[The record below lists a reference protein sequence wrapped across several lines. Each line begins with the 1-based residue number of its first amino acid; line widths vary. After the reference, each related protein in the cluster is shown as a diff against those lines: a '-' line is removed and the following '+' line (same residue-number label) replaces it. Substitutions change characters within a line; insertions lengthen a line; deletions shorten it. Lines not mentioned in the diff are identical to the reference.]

1 MYGLRKLPWLR
12 NCSSPVLLLIAK
24 GKLVSNHSMK
34 LNRKILQ
41 PHLFCGVL
49 YAYIRSDF
57 WWCNWIWLY
66 SSELYIIFRLWRDC
80 RIAHIWALCYVS
92 TSRLT
97 ILPAVGQNWYLLDEH
112 SSWCMLFL
120 DLKLNITINT
130 PLQRWSLLISDMK
143 PTINSLA
150 LVECGCL
157 PKVILFYTCSKFC
170 NYTLSVVY
178 SMDIFVLHCMDL
190 RFAHYLSLML
200 CV

>member
-1 MYGLRKLPWLR
+1 MNVSLCLKYLVEAVDRFYVASTVYGLRKLPWLR
-12 NCSSPVLLLIAK
+12 SCSSPVLLLIAK

-66 SSELYIIFRLWRDC
+66 SSELLSSVSGEIVDLHI
-80 RIAHIWALCYVS
+80 IWALCYVS

-97 ILPAVGQNWYLLDEH
+97 TLAAVCQNRYLLDEH

-120 DLKLNITINT
+120 DLKLNITI
-130 PLQRWSLLISDMK
+130 DMVF
-143 PTINSLA
+143 TDLWYEADNQ
-150 LVECGCL
+150 
-157 PKVILFYTCSKFC
+157 FTCVGGMRVS
-170 NYTLSVVY
+170 
-178 SMDIFVLHCMDL
+178 
-190 RFAHYLSLML
+190 A
-200 CV
+200 